1 MPIDKSVLTL
11 GEPRRLRDPAYRKSA
26 NGRRCQVEDCHDHET
41 TVLAHI
47 RLNNAG
53 TGLKPPDD
61 ESVFLCSNHP
71 NEFDTITQQAWLG
84 HDASRWSMEWLV
96 RHILLPQRRT
106 AYRQWKQRQDG
117 INAALKGM
125 G

>member
-11 GEPRRLRDPAYRKSA
+11 GEPHRLRDPAYCRSA
-26 NGRRCQVEDCHDHET
+26 NGRRCQVEGCHDHET

-61 ESVFLCSNHP
+61 ESLFLCAKHHF
-71 NEFDTITQQAWLG
+71 EFDGACGRSAWG
-84 HDASRWSMEWLV
+84 MRWLV
-96 RHILLPQRRT
+96 NNILLPQRRA
-106 AYRQWKQRQDG
+106 AYRLWRQRQDG
-117 INAALKGM
+117 FEAAKL
-125 G
+125 